1 MLRLRIFAS
10 VVSILSLATMLLAI
24 LVAAPIGVAIALLVA
39 AACLAIV
46 APFDA
51 RDSARRLRVLVAG
64 LAYLVAVAVALLFTR
79 GGSTEPTLL
88 IALTVL
94 LQLGVGIACWAF
106 ATRKRRRM
114 PQSRRYFDN

>member
-10 VVSILSLATMLLAI
+10 VVAILSLATMLLAVV
-24 LVAAPIGVAIALLVA
+24 LAAPIGVAVALLVA

-51 RDSARRLRVLVAG
+51 PDTRRRLRVLLACV
-64 LAYLVAVAVALLFTR
+64 AYLAAVAVALLFTR
-79 GGSTEPTLL
+79 SGPTEPVLL
-88 IALTVL
+88 IVLTVL
-94 LQLGVGIACWAF
+94 VQLGFGLACWAF

>member
-10 VVSILSLATMLLAI
+10 LLSVLSLATMALAFV
-24 LVAAPIGVAIALLVA
+24 LGAPIATAIALLAA

-51 RDSARRLRVLVAG
+51 PDPRQRLRVLLAC
-64 LAYLVAVAVALLFTR
+64 LAYVVGIGAALAFVRGAPDTGALKFALILLVLM
-79 GGSTEPTLL
+79 
-88 IALTVL
+88 
-94 LQLGVGIACWAF
+94 GVGMMLWAF

-114 PQSRRYFDN
+114 PRSSRYYDN